1 MVLNGFYH
9 NTAAVT
15 VHVSDNPDSRKK
27 KKEIKK
33 RYKINIE
40 VS

>member
-15 VHVSDNPDSRKK
+15 VHVLDNPDSRENRRMSRKN
-27 KKEIKK
+27 IKLK
-33 RYKINIE
+33 
-40 VS
+40 